1 MPEVVLERLSKRY
14 DSVPAVD
21 DLSLELERGEL
32 ISLLGPSGCGKTTTL
47 RMLGGFV
54 MPTAGRVLIRGLDV
68 TRQPPHRR
76 DTAMVFQSYALFP
89 HLTVFENVA
98 FGLRRRHVPAADLAS
113 RVHGMLEL
121 LQLGPLAKRLP
132 RELSG
137 GQQQRVAVGRALVVS
152 PAVLLLDEPFSN
164 LDAKL
169 RASTRVELRRLQ
181 QELELTA
188 VFVTHDQEEAM
199 AISDRIVVMNQGTV
213 EQVGT
218 AREIYERPTTRFVAD
233 FIGTANVLHARV
245 IDRSGNGLR
254 IEAEGRLELLVDGPP
269 EFLAGSRVA
278 AVIRPEELRVRPA
291 DADRHALAPNS
302 AAGRVEVAS
311 YLGPVAELNVRLDAG
326 PTMLVRGDNHLAT
339 RYTSGARVVLAWDP
353 AAIYLFPD

>member
-14 DSVPAVD
+14 DSVRAVD
-21 DLSLELERGEL
+21 DLSLEVERGEL

-68 TRQPPHRR
+68 TRHPPHKR

-98 FGLRRRHVPAADLAS
+98 FGLRRRHVPAAELGS
-113 RVHGMLEL
+113 RVQGMLEL

-181 QELELTA
+181 QELHLTA

-218 AREIYERPTTRFVAD
+218 ARDIYERPTTRFVAD
-233 FIGTANVLHARV
+233 FIGTANLLHARV
-245 IDRSGNGLR
+245 IEGSVSGLR
-254 IEAEGRLELLVDGPP
+254 IEAEGQLELLVDAPSD
-269 EFLAGSRVA
+269 LSAGSRVA

-291 DADRHALAPNS
+291 KEGRDVLPPNS
-302 AAGRVEVAS
+302 AAGRVDVAS
-311 YLGPVAELNVRLDAG
+311 YLGPLAELNVRLDAG
-326 PTMLVRGDNHLAT
+326 PTMLVRGDNQLAT
-339 RYTSGARVVLAWDP
+339 RYTSGARVVLTWD
-353 AAIYLFPD
+353 AVAVYLFPE